1 MPRPV
6 IERALR
12 LLDDVAFVNAYGLT
26 ETSSTIAVL
35 GPAEH
40 REALASDDA
49 AVRARLGSM
58 GRSLPGVELTIRD
71 PLGEPVPSGE
81 VGEIWV
87 RGEQVSGEYVGSAAP
102 HEDGWFRTRDA
113 GRLDADGFLYVEGR
127 LDDVIVRGGENL
139 SPGEIEA
146 VLMEHPE
153 VADAAV
159 VGVPDVEWGERV
171 VAAVVLRPGAGAN
184 EPELQEHVRRVLRSA
199 RTPERID
206 VVESLPYNETGK
218 LLRRELRRR
227 FTA

>member
-1 MPRPV
+1 
-6 IERALR
+6 
-12 LLDDVAFVNAYGLT
+12 
-26 ETSSTIAVL
+26 
-35 GPAEH
+35 
-40 REALASDDA
+40 
-49 AVRARLGSM
+49 
-58 GRSLPGVELTIRD
+58 
-71 PLGEPVPSGE
+71 
-81 VGEIWV
+81 
-87 RGEQVSGEYVGSAAP
+87 
-102 HEDGWFRTRDA
+102 
-113 GRLDADGFLYVEGR
+113 
-127 LDDVIVRGGENL
+127 
-139 SPGEIEA
+139 
-146 VLMEHPE
+146 